1 MKEANGAK
9 VFWGRGNGWV
19 LGGLV
24 ELLRELPAKSKY
36 RPFYQD
42 LFQKLCRR
50 IAPLQNKDGFWHA
63 SLLDPASYPSPET
76 SCSGFFVYALAYGI
90 NEGLLPKEEFM
101 PVVEKGWQALVSAV
115 GEDGKLGYVQPIG
128 ADPKKVTPDM
138 TEVYGPGAFLMAG
151 TEVYRMAQ
159 DTRGSM
165 RIFLKAVSVRLLQ
178 CCPINRKE

>member
-1 MKEANGAK
+1 
-9 VFWGRGNGWV
+9 
-19 LGGLV
+19 
-24 ELLRELPAKSKY
+24 
-36 RPFYQD
+36 
-42 LFQKLCRR
+42 
-50 IAPLQNKDGFWHA
+50 
-63 SLLDPASYPSPET
+63 
-76 SCSGFFVYALAYGI
+76 
-90 NEGLLPKEEFM
+90 M

-159 DTRGSM
+159 DRGSM
-165 RIFLKAVSVRLLQ
+165 RIFPKTVSVRLLQ